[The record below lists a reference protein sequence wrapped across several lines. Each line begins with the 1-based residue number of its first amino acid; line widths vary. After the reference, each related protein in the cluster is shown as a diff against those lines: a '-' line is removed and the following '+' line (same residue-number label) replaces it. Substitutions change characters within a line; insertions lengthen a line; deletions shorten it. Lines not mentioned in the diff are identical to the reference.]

1 MPPAGARAHRKKTA
15 RCTQLVA
22 NAVVA
27 TWQVFD
33 REVSVF
39 EGMLNRTRAVWLRLR
54 SCVCTGMSDGNWET
68 LFRTLLD
75 VYAELFTK
83 LKAWVEDMHRMSYNN
98 RMHVSE
104 LVYHQGPESEGGFRS
119 E

>member
-1 MPPAGARAHRKKTA
+1 M
-15 RCTQLVA
+15 
-22 NAVVA
+22 
-27 TWQVFD
+27 
-33 REVSVF
+33 
-39 EGMLNRTRAVWLRLR
+39 
-54 SCVCTGMSDGNWET
+54 SCVYTGMSDGNWET

-104 LVYHQGPESEGGFRS
+104 LVCHQGPESE
-119 E
+119 